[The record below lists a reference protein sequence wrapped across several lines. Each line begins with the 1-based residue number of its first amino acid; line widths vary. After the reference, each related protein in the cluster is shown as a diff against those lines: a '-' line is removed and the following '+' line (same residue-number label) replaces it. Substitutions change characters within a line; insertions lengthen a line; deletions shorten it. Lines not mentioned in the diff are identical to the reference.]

1 MNLHLTKI
9 EPFCATDT
17 QKELL
22 KKIKKIQKFRIR
34 RFSDS
39 YLLEGLLFS
48 FYVEE
53 KFEPVMLYYD
63 EIISLPFDES
73 FPLWDNFWDFLS
85 IFYIN
90 PLCTQAQKEAI
101 FARYE
106 EVSRHKVSTEFA
118 DAQFLFTDFFKNI
131 LSLKAVKEREKTLQ
145 RALKDN
151 DLQLEF
157 AMRMS
162 LMLYP
167 TRVIIANNGENKAL
181 EEQMQATVDEQT
193 AVLRS
198 GKFAKYI

>member
-73 FPLWDNFWDFLS
+73 FPLWDDFWDFLS

-90 PLCTQAQKEAI
+90 PLYTQAQKEAI

-106 EVSRHKVSTEFA
+106 EVSRHKVSAELA
-118 DAQFLFTDFFKNI
+118 DAQLLFTDFFKNI

-162 LMLYP
+162 LVLYP
-167 TRVIIANNGENKAL
+167 TRVIIVNNGENKAL

-193 AVLRS
+193 AALRS

>member
-9 EPFCATDT
+9 EPFCTTDT

-39 YLLEGLLFS
+39 YLLDGLLFS
-48 FYVEE
+48 FYVDE
-53 KFEPVMLYYD
+53 KFEPVMLYYG

-73 FPLWDNFWDFLS
+73 FPLWDDFWDFLS

-90 PLCTQAQKEAI
+90 PLCTQTQKEAI
-101 FARYE
+101 FVHYE
-106 EVSRHKVSTEFA
+106 EVSRHKVSAEFA
-118 DAQFLFTDFFKNI
+118 DGQFLFTDFFKNI

-145 RALKDN
+145 RALKNN

-162 LMLYP
+162 LVLYP

-181 EEQMQATVDEQT
+181 EEKMQATVDEQT
-193 AVLRS
+193 AALRS
-198 GKFAKYI
+198 GKFAKYV

>member
-1 MNLHLTKI
+1 MNLHLAKI

-39 YLLEGLLFS
+39 YLLDGLLFS

-73 FPLWDNFWDFLS
+73 FPLWDDFWDFLS

-90 PLCTQAQKEAI
+90 PLCTQAQKETI

-106 EVSRHKVSTEFA
+106 EVSRHKVSAEFA
-118 DAQFLFTDFFKNI
+118 DAQLLFTDFFKNI

-162 LMLYP
+162 LVLYP

>member
-1 MNLHLTKI
+1 MNLHLDKI
-9 EPFCATDT
+9 EPFCTTDT

-73 FPLWDNFWDFLS
+73 FPLWDDFWDFLS

-101 FARYE
+101 FVHYE
-106 EVSRHKVSTEFA
+106 EVLHHKVSAEFA
-118 DAQFLFTDFFKNI
+118 DAQLLFTDFFKNI

-162 LMLYP
+162 LVLYP
-167 TRVIIANNGENKAL
+167 TRVIIANNGENKDL

-198 GKFAKYI
+198 GKFSKYI

>member
-1 MNLHLTKI
+1 M
-9 EPFCATDT
+9 
-17 QKELL
+17 
-22 KKIKKIQKFRIR
+22 
-34 RFSDS
+34 S
-39 YLLEGLLFS
+39 
-48 FYVEE
+48 
-53 KFEPVMLYYD
+53 PVMLYYS

-73 FPLWDNFWDFLS
+73 FPLRDDFWDFLS

-106 EVSRHKVSTEFA
+106 EVSRYKVSAEFA
-118 DAQFLFTDFFKNI
+118 DAQFLFTGFFKNI

-145 RALKDN
+145 RALKND

-162 LMLYP
+162 LVLYP

-181 EEQMQATVDEQT
+181 KEQMQAMVDEQT
-193 AVLRS
+193 AALRS

>member
-73 FPLWDNFWDFLS
+73 FPLWDDFWDFLS

-90 PLCTQAQKEAI
+90 PLCAQAQKEAI

-106 EVSRHKVSTEFA
+106 EVSLHKVSAEFA
-118 DAQFLFTDFFKNI
+118 GAQLLFTDFFKNI

-162 LMLYP
+162 LVLYP

-198 GKFAKYI
+198 GKFSKYI

>member
-1 MNLHLTKI
+1 MNLHLDKI

-73 FPLWDNFWDFLS
+73 FPLWDDFWDFFIS
-85 IFYIN
+85 IRYVRKRKKRRFSRA
-90 PLCTQAQKEAI
+90 TKRFRAI
-101 FARYE
+101 RYQP
-106 EVSRHKVSTEFA
+106 SLRMRSF
-118 DAQFLFTDFFKNI
+118 FLPTF
-131 LSLKAVKEREKTLQ
+131 LKIS
-145 RALKDN
+145 
-151 DLQLEF
+151 F
-157 AMRMS
+157 
-162 LMLYP
+162 P
-167 TRVIIANNGENKAL
+167 
-181 EEQMQATVDEQT
+181 
-193 AVLRS
+193 
-198 GKFAKYI
+198 

>member
-1 MNLHLTKI
+1 MNLHLDKI
-9 EPFCATDT
+9 EPFCATDM

-53 KFEPVMLYYD
+53 KFEPAMLYYD

-73 FPLWDNFWDFLS
+73 FPLWDDFWDFLS

-90 PLCTQAQKEAI
+90 PLCAQAQKEAI

-106 EVSRHKVSTEFA
+106 EVSLHKVSAEFA
-118 DAQFLFTDFFKNI
+118 DAQLLFTDFFKNI

-162 LMLYP
+162 MVLYP

-193 AVLRS
+193 AALRS

>member
-1 MNLHLTKI
+1 MG
-9 EPFCATDT
+9 F
-17 QKELL
+17 
-22 KKIKKIQKFRIR
+22 FV
-34 RFSDS
+34 
-39 YLLEGLLFS
+39 Y
-48 FYVEE
+48 
-53 KFEPVMLYYD
+53 
-63 EIISLPFDES
+63 
-73 FPLWDNFWDFLS
+73 
-85 IFYIN
+85 FYIN
-90 PLCTQAQKEAI
+90 PLCTQTQKEAI

-106 EVSRHKVSTEFA
+106 EVSRHKVSAEFA
-118 DAQFLFTDFFKNI
+118 DGQLLFTDFFKNI

-162 LMLYP
+162 LVLYP

-193 AVLRS
+193 AALRS

>member
-1 MNLHLTKI
+1 
-9 EPFCATDT
+9 
-17 QKELL
+17 
-22 KKIKKIQKFRIR
+22 
-34 RFSDS
+34 
-39 YLLEGLLFS
+39 
-48 FYVEE
+48 
-53 KFEPVMLYYD
+53 MLYYD

-73 FPLWDNFWDFLS
+73 FPLWDDFWDFLS

-106 EVSRHKVSTEFA
+106 EVSRHKVSAEFV
-118 DAQFLFTDFFKNI
+118 DAQLLFTDFFKNI

-162 LMLYP
+162 LVLYP

>member
-1 MNLHLTKI
+1 MNLYLAKI

-73 FPLWDNFWDFLS
+73 FPLWDDFWDFLS

-90 PLCTQAQKEAI
+90 PLCAQAQKEAI

-106 EVSRHKVSTEFA
+106 EVSLHKVSAEFA
-118 DAQFLFTDFFKNI
+118 DAQLLFTDFFKNI

-162 LMLYP
+162 LVLYP
-167 TRVIIANNGENKAL
+167 TRVIIANNGENKDL

-198 GKFAKYI
+198 GKFSKYI

>member
-9 EPFCATDT
+9 EPFCTTDT

-73 FPLWDNFWDFLS
+73 FPLWDDFWDFLS

-90 PLCTQAQKEAI
+90 PLYTQAQKEAI

-106 EVSRHKVSTEFA
+106 EVSRHKVSAELA
-118 DAQFLFTDFFKNI
+118 DAQLLFTDFFKNI

-162 LMLYP
+162 LVLYP
-167 TRVIIANNGENKAL
+167 TRVIIVNNGENKAL

-193 AVLRS
+193 AALRS
-198 GKFAKYI
+198 GKFAKYV

>member
-1 MNLHLTKI
+1 
-9 EPFCATDT
+9 
-17 QKELL
+17 
-22 KKIKKIQKFRIR
+22 
-34 RFSDS
+34 
-39 YLLEGLLFS
+39 
-48 FYVEE
+48 
-53 KFEPVMLYYD
+53 MLYYD

-73 FPLWDNFWDFLS
+73 FPLWDDFWDFLS

-90 PLCTQAQKEAI
+90 PLCTQAQKEVI

-106 EVSRHKVSTEFA
+106 EVSRHKVSAEFA
-118 DAQFLFTDFFKNI
+118 DAQLLFTDFFKNI

-162 LMLYP
+162 LVLYP
-167 TRVIIANNGENKAL
+167 TRVIIANNRENKAL

>member
-63 EIISLPFDES
+63 EIISLHFLYQSAMYPS
-73 FPLWDNFWDFLS
+73 AKRGDF
-85 IFYIN
+85 
-90 PLCTQAQKEAI
+90 
-101 FARYE
+101 
-106 EVSRHKVSTEFA
+106 
-118 DAQFLFTDFFKNI
+118 
-131 LSLKAVKEREKTLQ
+131 
-145 RALKDN
+145 RALRRG
-151 DLQLEF
+151 F
-157 AMRMS
+157 A
-162 LMLYP
+162 P
-167 TRVIIANNGENKAL
+167 
-181 EEQMQATVDEQT
+181 
-193 AVLRS
+193 
-198 GKFAKYI
+198 